1 MSQSN
6 KSEINHIYLV
16 NQFTQLNTKD
26 QQMIFDFLQQKEHA
40 LDFPLLIDLTEESI
54 NINHHSSQKIH
65 QVNSYC
71 YLVSNFSESKLSQ
84 NDSTN
89 S

>member
-6 KSEINHIYLV
+6 KSEITQIYLV
-16 NQFTQLNTKD
+16 NQFTRLNTKD
-26 QQMIFDFLQQKEHA
+26 QQMIFDFLHQKEQA
-40 LDFPLLIDLTEESI
+40 LDCPLLHDLTEESA
-54 NINHHSSQKIH
+54 NINHHSSQKIY
-65 QVNSYC
+65 QVNSCC
-71 YLVSNFSESKLSQ
+71 YLVSNFSESKISQ